1 MRVRKEDFGGQLSPV
16 ELHSDTVCIWAVS
29 PHYSVVNGMII
40 PQVDTQTRLTFPLS
54 DPNLFLSFARLGSHG
69 EPSEK
74 SILRWV
80 RARGLLK
87 GRDRLRESDFAGAT
101 AFGPLLEQHERI
113 EQHPVSV
120 DEFRKEVRSA
130 RQMLRLYADVRGR
143 DYEAIAEWFLPETP
157 QTPRAPAQSTMV
169 EKYLDHWRNSEYDSV
184 RWMLQQGMTTRRSES
199 EWLIGTAKSA
209 LLGAVAYSVRD
220 IRLTLTDLRAPGNQG
235 RNPLYARR
243 TMQCP
248 DLLSALYL
256 QFYLL
261 VTDNKPM
268 RHCENPACGMSF
280 PAKPKHK
287 RFCNASCRSNARNY
301 R

>member
-1 MRVRKEDFGGQLSPV
+1 
-16 ELHSDTVCIWAVS
+16 
-29 PHYSVVNGMII
+29 MII
-40 PQVDTQTRLTFPLS
+40 PQDETQSRLTSPLS

-80 RARGLLK
+80 NAQGLLK
-87 GRDRLRESDFAGAT
+87 GRDRLRESEFAGAI
-101 AFGPLLEQHERI
+101 AFGPLLEPHERI

-120 DEFRKEVRSA
+120 HDFRKEVRSA
-130 RQMLRLYADVRGR
+130 YQMLRLYANVRGR
-143 DYEAIAEWFLPETP
+143 DYAAIAEWFLAETP

-169 EKYLDHWRNSEYDSV
+169 ERYLDRWRNFEYDSV
-184 RWMLQQGMTTRRSES
+184 RWMLQQGITTRRREG

-209 LLGAVAYSVRD
+209 LLGSVAYSVRN
-220 IRLTLTDLRAPGNQG
+220 IRLTLTDLPAPGNQG
-235 RNPLYARR
+235 PNPLFARR
-243 TMQCP
+243 TMRCP
-248 DLLSALYL
+248 DLLSAIYL
-256 QFYLL
+256 QFYLM

-268 RHCENPACGMSF
+268 RHCENPACGMPF

-287 RFCNASCRSNARNY
+287 RHCSDSCRSNARNY

>member
-1 MRVRKEDFGGQLSPV
+1 
-16 ELHSDTVCIWAVS
+16 
-29 PHYSVVNGMII
+29 MIVA
-40 PQVDTQTRLTFPLS
+40 QDETQTRLTFPLS
-54 DPNLFLSFARLGSHG
+54 DPNLFLSFARLGSQG
-69 EPSEK
+69 APSEM

-80 RARGLLK
+80 SARGLLK
-87 GRDRLRESDFAGAT
+87 GRNRLRESDFASAV
-101 AFGPLLEQHERI
+101 AFGSHLEEHERI

-120 DEFRKEVRSA
+120 DDFRKEVRSA
-130 RQMLRLYADVRGR
+130 YEMLRLYADVRGR
-143 DYEAIAEWFLPETP
+143 DYEAIAEWFLTETP

-169 EKYLDHWRNSEYDSV
+169 ERYLDRWRNSPEYGGV
-184 RWMLQQGMTTRRSES
+184 KWMMDRGMTTRRREGV
-199 EWLIGTAKSA
+199 WLIGTAKSA
-209 LLGAVAYSVRD
+209 LLGSVAYSVRD
-220 IRLTLTDLRAPGNQG
+220 VRLTLTDLPAPGDQG
-235 RNPLYARR
+235 RNPLFARR
-243 TMQCP
+243 TMRCP